1 MNGSGRRRSFT
12 CLPRHSERRNFTRAA
27 TKLGMTQPALS
38 RGLVPPILGV
48 PYLLSQSAPAIA
60 GILASGSTL
69 YDIVEK

>member
-1 MNGSGRRRSFT
+1 MDRDDAGHLLAFLAIAR
-12 CLPRHSERRNFTRAA
+12 ERNFTRAA